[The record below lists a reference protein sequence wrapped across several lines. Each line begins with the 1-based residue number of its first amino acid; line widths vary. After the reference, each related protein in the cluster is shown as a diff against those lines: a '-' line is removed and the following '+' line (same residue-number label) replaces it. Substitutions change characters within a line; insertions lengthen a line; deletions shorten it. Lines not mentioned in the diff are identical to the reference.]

1 MVFNSSSF
9 LIFFPIVVLVYFV
22 IPGKIRYI
30 WLLIASYYFYMSWN
44 AKYAILI
51 GFSTIITYL
60 SGLCIDWINGS
71 GADNKVKVKKI
82 VVAASFGINI
92 LILVVFKYSGF
103 ILDSLNV
110 VLRESG
116 IRVLEMPF
124 DIVLPV
130 GISFYTFQALSYTM
144 DVYRGDISA
153 EKNILKYA
161 LFVSFFPQLVA
172 GPIERSINLISQ
184 INQMPRTKINYERIV
199 NGLII
204 MVWGFFLKLVI
215 ADRIA
220 ILVNTVFDRYYM
232 YGTVEL
238 VAAAMGFAL
247 QIYCDFSSY
256 STIAIGASQ
265 IMGITLMENFNVP
278 YFSRSIK
285 EFWRRWH
292 ISLSTWFKDYLYI
305 PLGGNR
311 CSKGRAYLN
320 LMIVFLVSGLWHG
333 ANWTFVIWGG
343 VHGLY
348 QIIGQETRCIK
359 DKINKKIQTKT
370 ECVSYKLIQMIITF
384 FLVDFAWIFFRADS
398 IGDAAK
404 YIYRI
409 FTKLNLW
416 VLGDGSLYNIGLNQ
430 QEIHL
435 LIIAVAI
442 LVIVDYIR
450 YKKNQRLDIFLS
462 GQCIWF
468 RWLVIF
474 FLLFSTIIFGVYGP
488 EFDSS
493 QFIYFQF

>member
-1 MVFNSSSF
+1 MVFNSTSF
-9 LIFFPIVVLVYFV
+9 LIFFPIVVLVYF
-22 IPGKIRYI
+22 IMPRKIRYI

-60 SGLCIDWINGS
+60 SGLCIGWINGS
-71 GADNKVKVKKI
+71 GVNNKVKVKKI

-103 ILDSLNV
+103 ILDSLNII
-110 VLRESG
+110 LKESG

-184 INQMPRTKINYERIV
+184 ISEIPKTKIEYERIA

-238 VAAAMGFAL
+238 IVAAMGFAL

-311 CSKGRAYLN
+311 CSRGRA
-320 LMIVFLVSGLWHG
+320 
-333 ANWTFVIWGG
+333 
-343 VHGLY
+343 
-348 QIIGQETRCIK
+348 
-359 DKINKKIQTKT
+359 
-370 ECVSYKLIQMIITF
+370 
-384 FLVDFAWIFFRADS
+384 
-398 IGDAAK
+398 
-404 YIYRI
+404 
-409 FTKLNLW
+409 
-416 VLGDGSLYNIGLNQ
+416 
-430 QEIHL
+430 
-435 LIIAVAI
+435 
-442 LVIVDYIR
+442 
-450 YKKNQRLDIFLS
+450 
-462 GQCIWF
+462 
-468 RWLVIF
+468 
-474 FLLFSTIIFGVYGP
+474 
-488 EFDSS
+488 
-493 QFIYFQF
+493 

>member
-1 MVFNSSSF
+1 M
-9 LIFFPIVVLVYFV
+9 
-22 IPGKIRYI
+22 
-30 WLLIASYYFYMSWN
+30 
-44 AKYAILI
+44 
-51 GFSTIITYL
+51 
-60 SGLCIDWINGS
+60 
-71 GADNKVKVKKI
+71 
-82 VVAASFGINI
+82 
-92 LILVVFKYSGF
+92 VFKYSGF

-184 INQMPRTKINYERIV
+184 INEMPRTKINYERIV

-305 PLGGNR
+305 PLGGN
-311 CSKGRAYLN
+311 
-320 LMIVFLVSGLWHG
+320 
-333 ANWTFVIWGG
+333 
-343 VHGLY
+343 
-348 QIIGQETRCIK
+348 
-359 DKINKKIQTKT
+359 
-370 ECVSYKLIQMIITF
+370 
-384 FLVDFAWIFFRADS
+384 
-398 IGDAAK
+398 
-404 YIYRI
+404 
-409 FTKLNLW
+409 
-416 VLGDGSLYNIGLNQ
+416 
-430 QEIHL
+430 
-435 LIIAVAI
+435 
-442 LVIVDYIR
+442 
-450 YKKNQRLDIFLS
+450 
-462 GQCIWF
+462 
-468 RWLVIF
+468 
-474 FLLFSTIIFGVYGP
+474 
-488 EFDSS
+488 
-493 QFIYFQF
+493 

>member
-1 MVFNSSSF
+1 
-9 LIFFPIVVLVYFV
+9 
-22 IPGKIRYI
+22 
-30 WLLIASYYFYMSWN
+30 
-44 AKYAILI
+44 
-51 GFSTIITYL
+51 
-60 SGLCIDWINGS
+60 
-71 GADNKVKVKKI
+71 
-82 VVAASFGINI
+82 
-92 LILVVFKYSGF
+92 
-103 ILDSLNV
+103 
-110 VLRESG
+110 
-116 IRVLEMPF
+116 
-124 DIVLPV
+124 
-130 GISFYTFQALSYTM
+130 M
-144 DVYRGDISA
+144 D
-153 EKNILKYA
+153 
-161 LFVSFFPQLVA
+161 
-172 GPIERSINLISQ
+172 
-184 INQMPRTKINYERIV
+184 
-199 NGLII
+199 
-204 MVWGFFLKLVI
+204 
-215 ADRIA
+215 
-220 ILVNTVFDRYYM
+220 
-232 YGTVEL
+232 YGT
-238 VAAAMGFAL
+238 G
-247 QIYCDFSSY
+247 QIGHLSS
-256 STIAIGASQ
+256 
-265 IMGITLMENFNVP
+265 
-278 YFSRSIK
+278 
-285 EFWRRWH
+285 
-292 ISLSTWFKDYLYI
+292 
-305 PLGGNR
+305 
-311 CSKGRAYLN
+311 
-320 LMIVFLVSGLWHG
+320 
-333 ANWTFVIWGG
+333 GG

>member
-1 MVFNSSSF
+1 MVFNSTSF

-184 INQMPRTKINYERIV
+184 INEMPRTKINYERIV

-305 PLGGNR
+305 PLGGN
-311 CSKGRAYLN
+311 
-320 LMIVFLVSGLWHG
+320 
-333 ANWTFVIWGG
+333 
-343 VHGLY
+343 
-348 QIIGQETRCIK
+348 
-359 DKINKKIQTKT
+359 
-370 ECVSYKLIQMIITF
+370 
-384 FLVDFAWIFFRADS
+384 
-398 IGDAAK
+398 
-404 YIYRI
+404 
-409 FTKLNLW
+409 
-416 VLGDGSLYNIGLNQ
+416 
-430 QEIHL
+430 
-435 LIIAVAI
+435 
-442 LVIVDYIR
+442 
-450 YKKNQRLDIFLS
+450 
-462 GQCIWF
+462 
-468 RWLVIF
+468 
-474 FLLFSTIIFGVYGP
+474 
-488 EFDSS
+488 
-493 QFIYFQF
+493 

>member
-1 MVFNSSSF
+1 MVFNSTSF

-278 YFSRSIK
+278 YFSRAIE

-292 ISLSTWFKDYLYI
+292 MS
-305 PLGGNR
+305 
-311 CSKGRAYLN
+311 
-320 LMIVFLVSGLWHG
+320 
-333 ANWTFVIWGG
+333 
-343 VHGLY
+343 
-348 QIIGQETRCIK
+348 
-359 DKINKKIQTKT
+359 
-370 ECVSYKLIQMIITF
+370 
-384 FLVDFAWIFFRADS
+384 
-398 IGDAAK
+398 
-404 YIYRI
+404 
-409 FTKLNLW
+409 
-416 VLGDGSLYNIGLNQ
+416 
-430 QEIHL
+430 
-435 LIIAVAI
+435 
-442 LVIVDYIR
+442 
-450 YKKNQRLDIFLS
+450 
-462 GQCIWF
+462 
-468 RWLVIF
+468 
-474 FLLFSTIIFGVYGP
+474 
-488 EFDSS
+488 
-493 QFIYFQF
+493 